1 MTHFFFGQPEVK
13 WHMLLD
19 ITSVVGY
26 QYLKYYPWQTRWKT
40 VGILGENVFG
50 PTNIELTSNYYSCKQ
65 STS

>member
-1 MTHFFFGQPEVK
+1 M
-13 WHMLLD
+13 HMLLD

-50 PTNIELTSNYYSCKQ
+50 PTNIELTSNYYS
-65 STS
+65 